1 MANDELTAYVAVIG
15 GLVLFTAIMSVVAVR
30 LRKTTDA
37 AALALRAADVAA
49 QTRELLAG
57 PGFVWA
63 VWHKTTGVAALEML
77 IRNHRDDVLTTVV
90 TPTVVL
96 DGVLKRF
103 DLEGKQYEIRKP
115 ALMTNRTHLHEV
127 GRDDV
132 LLSAEHAT
140 FKTTFF
146 QGDGAQLQFNVPS
159 GSALSRFLPVESGD
173 GEIGK
178 LIVGLRQ
185 DSSVRILTL
194 PAGRCSL
201 LEQVFVLAS

>member
-1 MANDELTAYVAVIG
+1 MANDDAMTYVTVIG
-15 GLVLFTAIMSVVAVR
+15 GIVLLTVVMSVVAVR
-30 LRKTTDA
+30 LRRTTDA
-37 AALALRAADVAA
+37 AALALRASDVTT
-49 QTRELLAG
+49 QVRELLVG

-63 VWHKTTGVAALEML
+63 VWHKTTDMAALQML
-77 IRNHRDDVLTTVV
+77 VRNHRDDVLATVV

-103 DLEGKQYEIRKP
+103 TFEGKRYEIRKP

-127 GRDDV
+127 GRDGV

-140 FKTTFF
+140 FKTTFYR
-146 QGDGAQLQFNVPS
+146 GDGTEELCTVS
-159 GSALSRFLPVESGD
+159 EGSPLTRFLPVTTGD
-173 GEIGK
+173 REIGRK
-178 LIVGLRQ
+178 IVGVRQ

-194 PAGRCSL
+194 PESGLSL